1 MNHRLFFGAAM
12 VALAATAQAT
22 PGLRFA
28 PEAILGWESH
38 SFEGQTSYE
47 LVETDQGKA
56 VHAQCEGGSASG
68 LFRRKTINLE
78 QTPIIE
84 WRWRVDEPANLED
97 ETSKSGDDFAARVY
111 AVNEHTFL
119 RWRTRA
125 ISYVWASEQPR
136 GSNWENPHQS
146 RAQMVSV
153 HSGAPEEGDEGWQTE
168 RRNLRKDFKR
178 FHDRDLDQINV
189 IAIMTDCD
197 DTGKPVEAW
206 YGEIRFLP
214 ADAD

>member
-136 GSNWENPHQS
+136 GSNWENPTSPAPRWSLSTPGRQKRATRDGRPSGGISGRTSSASMTGIWTRSMSSQS
-146 RAQMVSV
+146 
-153 HSGAPEEGDEGWQTE
+153 
-168 RRNLRKDFKR
+168 
-178 FHDRDLDQINV
+178 
-189 IAIMTDCD
+189 
-197 DTGKPVEAW
+197 
-206 YGEIRFLP
+206 
-214 ADAD
+214 